1 MDFDFIISAL
11 SIHHL
16 EHEQKQKL
24 FKRIYEKLPEGG
36 MFINYDQFCGGS
48 EKINNLYDSY
58 WENQLESSGLSQN
71 DLEHWKERRKLDREC
86 SLEEEIEML
95 KKSGFKEV
103 KCVYSF
109 IKFSVILAI
118 K

>member
-1 MDFDFIISAL
+1 
-11 SIHHL
+11 
-16 EHEQKQKL
+16 
-24 FKRIYEKLPEGG
+24 